1 MTSSFD
7 LIVIGTGT
15 AASTVAEE
23 CREAGWGVAIIDSRP
38 YGGTCALR
46 GCDPK
51 KVLVGVAQVM
61 DWVRRMEGKGVHADQ
76 FSIRWP
82 DLMRFKHSFTDP
94 VSRQRGEG
102 FQKASIATF
111 HGRARFAGR
120 TSIEVGSDTLEALHI
135 VIAAGAKPATL
146 NIPGENL
153 LITSEQFLDLEK
165 LPSSLIFVGGGYIS
179 FEFAHLAARAGSRVT
194 MLHRGRHPLPG
205 FDPDLVSRLLQTTRE
220 LEIDLQLEAQV
231 EGLESVAGGVIV
243 TASVQGEKRTF
254 TAEMAVHGAGRVPE
268 IDDLDLETGEVER
281 ERHGVKVNEYL
292 QSVSNPVVYAAGD
305 AAASGGLPLTPV
317 AGYEGRIVAANLLN
331 GNHLK
336 TNYVGVPTV
345 VFTVPPLARVG
356 LLEENARKLNLRFK
370 TQQADTS
377 GWYSSRRVG
386 ERYSAFK
393 VLIEENTDR
402 ILGAHLLGSEADET
416 INLFAL
422 AVRFG
427 ITASQLRDM
436 IFSYPTHASDIPY
449 ML

>member
-7 LIVIGTGT
+7 LIVVGTGT

-23 CREAGWGVAIIDSRP
+23 CRAAGWGVAIIDSRP

-51 KVLVGVAQVM
+51 KVLVGAGQVL

-82 DLMRFKHSFTDP
+82 ELMRFKHTFTDP
-94 VSRQRGEG
+94 VSKQREEG
-102 FQKASIATF
+102 FQKAGIATF

-135 VIAAGAKPATL
+135 VIAVGAKPATL

-153 LITSEQFLDLEK
+153 LITSDQFLDLEE
-165 LPSSLIFVGGGYIS
+165 LPPSLIFVGGGYIS
-179 FEFAHLAARAGSRVT
+179 FEFAHLAARAGSSVT

-205 FDPDLVSRLLQTTRE
+205 FDPDLVSRLLQKTRE
-220 LEIDLQLEAQV
+220 LGIDLQLETQV
-231 EGLESVAGGVIV
+231 EGLESVTGGLIV
-243 TASVQGEKRTF
+243 TASVRGEKRTF

-268 IDDLDLETGEVER
+268 INDLDLETGQVES

-317 AGYEGRIVAANLLN
+317 AGYEGRIVAANLLK

-356 LLEENARKLNLRFK
+356 LLEENARKLNLRFR

-377 GWYSSRRVG
+377 GWYSSRRTG
-386 ERYSAFK
+386 EKYSAFK

-416 INLFAL
+416 INLFGL
-422 AVRFG
+422 AMRFG
-427 ITASQLRDM
+427 ITASQLQDM

>member
-7 LIVIGTGT
+7 LIVVGTGT

-23 CREAGWGVAIIDSRP
+23 CRAAGWGVAIIDSRP

-51 KVLVGVAQVM
+51 KVLVGAGQVL

-82 DLMRFKHSFTDP
+82 ELMRFKHTFTDP
-94 VSRQRGEG
+94 VSKQREEG
-102 FQKASIATF
+102 FQKARIATF

-135 VIAAGAKPATL
+135 VIAVGAKPATL

-153 LITSEQFLDLEK
+153 LITSDQFLDLEE
-165 LPSSLIFVGGGYIS
+165 LPPSLIFVGGGYIS
-179 FEFAHLAARAGSRVT
+179 FEFAHLAARAGSSVT

-205 FDPDLVSRLLQTTRE
+205 FDPDLVSRLLQKTRE
-220 LEIDLQLEAQV
+220 LGIDLQLETQV
-231 EGLESVAGGVIV
+231 EGLESVTGGLIV
-243 TASVQGEKRTF
+243 TASVRGEKRTF

-268 IDDLDLETGEVER
+268 INDLDLETGQVES

-317 AGYEGRIVAANLLN
+317 AGYEGRIVAANLLK

-356 LLEENARKLNLRFK
+356 LLEENARKLNLRFR

-377 GWYSSRRVG
+377 GWYSSRRTG
-386 ERYSAFK
+386 EKYSAFK

-416 INLFAL
+416 INLFGL
-422 AVRFG
+422 AMRFG
-427 ITASQLRDM
+427 ITASQLQDM